1 MVWFGTSQSGNPA
14 PTPPPPLRL
23 ETARASS
30 NVAVSRTT
38 FKWNSSRAADVEE
51 SGWSRA
57 SNRAGSGFICCCA
70 RAGFISRWTDELV
83 ENLNASRR
91 RRAGGQ
97 KGHGMRV
104 DEEDA
109 RFRRKSVKR
118 VPCDSLTFLR
128 RARFGDA
135 ILEREKTRA
144 RAGTHALFSGKPFLH
159 ARALMSIR
167 MKKKDETRA
176 CVMMMAK

>member
-1 MVWFGTSQSGNPA
+1 M
-14 PTPPPPLRL
+14 RL
-23 ETARASS
+23 TEPEAGLSVVARARS
-30 NVAVSRTT
+30 
-38 FKWNSSRAADVEE
+38 
-51 SGWSRA
+51 
-57 SNRAGSGFICCCA
+57 
-70 RAGFISRWTDELV
+70 ISRWTDELV
-83 ENLNASRR
+83 ENLNASRRRRR

-144 RAGTHALFSGKPFLH
+144 RRNTRLVLRKAFSSR
-159 ARALMSIR
+159 ARAH
-167 MKKKDETRA
+167 
-176 CVMMMAK
+176 VN